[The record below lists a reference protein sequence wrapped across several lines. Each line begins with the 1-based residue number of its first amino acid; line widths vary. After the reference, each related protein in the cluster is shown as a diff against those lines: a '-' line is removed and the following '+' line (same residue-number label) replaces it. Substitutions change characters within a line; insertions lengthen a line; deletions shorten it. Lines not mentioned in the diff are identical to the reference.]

1 MRGFPKFLNTKQD
14 YLNCLTMF
22 PEETKKALQTLL
34 DNRFNWFDVA
44 ILEEDVTELAVNQRI
59 IEADGEKMLQEEKE
73 DPNARIF
80 LLGFTVEEVEELI
93 KWLN

>member
-93 KWLN
+93 K

>member
-44 ILEEDVTELAVNQRI
+44 IIEEDVTELAVNQRI
-59 IEADGEKMLQEEKE
+59 IETDGEKMLQEEKE

-93 KWLN
+93 K

>member
-44 ILEEDVTELAVNQRI
+44 IIEEDVTELAVNQRI
-59 IEADGEKMLQEEKE
+59 IETDGEKMLQEEKE

>member
-44 ILEEDVTELAVNQRI
+44 ILEEEVTELAENQRI
-59 IEADGEKMLQEEKE
+59 IEADGEKMLQEKKE

-80 LLGFTVEEVEELI
+80 LLGFTVEEVEGLI
-93 KWLN
+93 K

>member
-22 PEETKKALQTLL
+22 PEETKKALQMLL

-44 ILEEDVTELAVNQRI
+44 ILEEEPTELGVNQRI
-59 IEADGEKMLQEEKE
+59 IEADGEKMLQEQKE

>member
-44 ILEEDVTELAVNQRI
+44 ILEEDVAELAVNQRI
-59 IEADGEKMLQEEKE
+59 IETDGEKMLQEEKE